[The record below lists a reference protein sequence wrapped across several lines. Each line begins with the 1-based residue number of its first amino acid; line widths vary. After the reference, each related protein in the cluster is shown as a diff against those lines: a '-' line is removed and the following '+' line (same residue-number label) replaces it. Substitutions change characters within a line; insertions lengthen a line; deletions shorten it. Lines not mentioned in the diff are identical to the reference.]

1 MPKRRRRPRLI
12 SNWRA
17 VLRYAW
23 SVKLMILAAVL
34 TGLETV
40 LPLLGDLLPIPQGC
54 FAAAS
59 FLVVMGA
66 FAARFFVQQKISG
79 DE

>member
-1 MPKRRRRPRLI
+1 MSRRRRRLRVI
-12 SNWRA
+12 RNWRA

-23 SVKLMILAAVL
+23 SVKLMLLAAVL

-66 FAARFFVQQKISG
+66 FAARFFVQKKVSG
-79 DE
+79 D

>member
-1 MPKRRRRPRLI
+1 MKRRRLRVI

-23 SVKLMILAAVL
+23 SVKLMILAAIL
-34 TGLETV
+34 TGLEAA
-40 LPLLGDLLPIPQGC
+40 LPLLGDLLPIPPGW

-59 FLVVMGA
+59 FAVVMGA

-79 DE
+79 E